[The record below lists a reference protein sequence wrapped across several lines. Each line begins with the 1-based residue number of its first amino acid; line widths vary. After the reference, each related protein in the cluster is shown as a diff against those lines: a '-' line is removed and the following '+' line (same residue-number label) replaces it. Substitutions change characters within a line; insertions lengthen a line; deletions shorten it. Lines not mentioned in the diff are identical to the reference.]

1 LNSPKEIEY
10 SSFNFKYKLYIMQFN
25 LTKKKV
31 ILLVF
36 ILMQITVLIWF
47 LIVENTRSNQ
57 NEILIRL
64 LKGKNASNYHQVDY
78 K

>member
-1 LNSPKEIEY
+1 MNSPKEIEY
-10 SSFNFKYKLYIMQFN
+10 SSFNIMQFN

>member
-10 SSFNFKYKLYIMQFN
+10 SSFNIMQFN